1 MIAVLVKLT
10 QAPLFQAEYARL
22 KDVTLSEERHAS
34 ANAYEH
40 SELVRRTAVMLGK
53 INKRSADELVILDAL
68 GMAHDMGK
76 AGDRSQHAEESMRI
90 LQRYGVNDPAF
101 LALIRFHDIALSWHN
116 SHLRGEAPSDKAWR
130 RLATK
135 VDMPLFCIFM
145 AADRADKTGGWRANE
160 PVVWFFD
167 EAMRRGLLPKETVFD
182 VPEETANQAPEVT
195 ARKLAEPQR

>member
-1 MIAVLVKLT
+1 MLMGMTIKQLITDPGFL
-10 QAPLFQAEYARL
+10 AEYEKL
-22 KDVTLSEERHAS
+22 KTIMLSEERHAS

-53 INKRSADELVILDAL
+53 INKRSADELIILDAL

-90 LQRYGVNDPAF
+90 VQRYGVDDAAF
-101 LALIRFHDIALSWHN
+101 FALIRFHDIALSWHN

-135 VDMPLFCIFM
+135 VDMTLFCIFM

-167 EAMRRGLLPKETVFD
+167 EAIRRGLLPKETVFD
-182 VPEETANQAPEVT
+182 VPEETAESAPRV
-195 ARKLAEPQR
+195 